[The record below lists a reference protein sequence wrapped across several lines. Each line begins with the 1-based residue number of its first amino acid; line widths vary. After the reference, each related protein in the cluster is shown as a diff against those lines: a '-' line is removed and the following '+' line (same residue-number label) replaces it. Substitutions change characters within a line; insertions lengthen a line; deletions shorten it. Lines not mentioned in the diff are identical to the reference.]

1 MNSHWNLKIYSN
13 FTLKKNKIYTVYA
26 HWTLDSANWPFFHKV
41 WQPSKDEGLWDF
53 NIGKSVCLWCVNS
66 GIFYRCWP
74 CIEPTFSQCP
84 CFYDTGMRRLP
95 SLQLQRKRVSI
106 IPIAWW
112 EIKIY
117 QLSLCTYVYVI
128 FALNRQKKSLHMKT
142 ATQIS
147 RGMLTIFTDTTY
159 IETTEEIR

>member
-1 MNSHWNLKIYSN
+1 M
-13 FTLKKNKIYTVYA
+13 
-26 HWTLDSANWPFFHKV
+26 KV
-41 WQPSKDEGLWDF
+41 F

-106 IPIAWW
+106 IPIAWS

-117 QLSLCTYVYVI
+117 QLSLCMYVYVI
-128 FALNRQKKSLHMKT
+128 FALNRQKKKYAYENSNTNFPRNVNNLHWHSIHRNNWRDSLKNRN
-142 ATQIS
+142 S
-147 RGMLTIFTDTTY
+147 RLVWEWTKHSTKMACFCQDPPNQAKAAAI
-159 IETTEEIR
+159 IMRC